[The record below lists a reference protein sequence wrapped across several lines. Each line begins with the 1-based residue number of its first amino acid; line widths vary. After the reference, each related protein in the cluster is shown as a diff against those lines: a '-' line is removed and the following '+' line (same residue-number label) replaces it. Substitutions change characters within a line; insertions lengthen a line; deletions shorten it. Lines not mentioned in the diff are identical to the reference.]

1 MAISFFTLAACLLGC
16 LLYAE
21 CEVFVDKNEA
31 NALLHRHKRHNTGL
45 LEEILQGN
53 LEREC
58 IEEVCDYEEAREVFE
73 DDLQTITFWN
83 TYAYGG
89 EGCKSRPCKNGGTC
103 QCKPNDYQCL
113 CLDGYEG
120 RNCEIDLTCSAKNGG
135 CKQICENGPTGKAV
149 CSCAPGYRLMED
161 QKSCEPT
168 VPFPCGRIG
177 APEAAKNR
185 SSNATSDPRDV
196 SVNKAQIALVE
207 PTPPRPISTNSK
219 KGEVPWQVYMLSY
232 ERKELC
238 GGTIINEK
246 WIATAAHCIEYGLHT
261 VVAGEHNTDAFDHTE
276 QQRRVVKAIRYPA
289 YNTTHRYHNDI
300 ALLELDSPLELN
312 YYVTPICIAGEKFT
326 NSLLQHGSGTVSGWW
341 RPKDQRKRASV
352 LQVLKVHRVDQSTC
366 QRDGESTLLPNM
378 FCAGVS
384 ATAKRTHQGGSGG
397 PYATDVEG
405 TWFLTAIASCWEE
418 CALKGDYDVYTKVAD
433 YIQWI
438 RNTTKL
444 A

>member
-1 MAISFFTLAACLLGC
+1 MALSFFTLAACLLGC
-16 LLYAE
+16 LFYAE
-21 CEVFVDKNEA
+21 CEVFVDKKEA

-83 TYAYGG
+83 AYAY
-89 EGCKSRPCKNGGTC
+89 
-103 QCKPNDYQCL
+103 
-113 CLDGYEG
+113 
-120 RNCEIDLTCSAKNGG
+120 DLTCSAKNGG

-177 APEAAKNR
+177 APEALNNR
-185 SSNATSDPRDV
+185 SSNATNDPRDM
-196 SVNKAQIALVE
+196 SVNKAQIPLVE
-207 PTPPRPISTNSK
+207 PTPPRPISTNSR

-238 GGTIINEK
+238 GGTIINEQ

-261 VVAGEHNTDAFDHTE
+261 VVAGEHNTEAFDRTE

-326 NSLLQHGSGTVSGWW
+326 NNLLQHGSGTVSGWW

-352 LQVLKVHRVDQSTC
+352 LQVLNVHRVDQSTC

-418 CALKGDYDVYTKVAD
+418 CALKGDYDVYTEVAD
-433 YIQWI
+433 YVQWI